1 MNKIMKK
8 TALLFLATNVFAGS
22 VIAAAPVGAQAANLA
37 VQGSIYGIVKAEVNA
52 LFIGKDPAND
62 IRAGL
67 DQVPVNDAIADV
79 ALLDDPTQQAEL
91 RLILDKAISQ
101 LTTKIKSSLTI
112 DSTLNGAT
120 EITGQLEAQT
130 VFIAE
135 VYNAAGTKIAMTT
148 GMAATNDTY
157 KVALNRVN
165 RYDEDGSWLD
175 MGAVTL
181 EKDMKVKIY
190 VNLLNSKGQRF
201 MAAESAQDVIG
212 IPYEEAET
220 AVLGL
225 FVDNDPTKMVAKTAS
240 KASVAAA
247 QMKVAILK
255 ASPEKDT
262 LQSYV
267 NKAETLVG
275 ARDAFQGITLSADHQ
290 TATFAL
296 DNTEQAK
303 YEYTFTLNNN
313 SMTTTSTVSG
323 NTKNVVSPNT
333 LAIGDTVAIWSQVQ
347 NVSYVIAE
355 LKVTAVPTAEEL
367 ARQSV
372 NELFIDDNPA
382 NSVKLTTNQTD
393 LNNAQAKVNEVTDY
407 VTRAAIQKDLDK
419 AKKEFNV
426 ITPITINPVTTNAT
440 TVTGTGEPNAGV
452 VVRNGS
458 LVLGS
463 GTVDANGQYSVSI
476 PQQAVSTTLTV
487 YITKPLNGK
496 AIVASISVTKGADI
510 TLAVNDYKLGEA
522 TITGVYGKNIP
533 RVRLWV
539 NGSVVTQA
547 TLNADGTFTI
557 ENVTKYVK
565 ALTDKIEIVAVD
577 SKFVEITRVSGKIT
591 GSIVK
596 DYALTANSYQVD
608 TANMEGTYG
617 KDIAKVSL
625 WVNGESVAQA
635 TTNPDGTYQLKE
647 IAKFVTSKKDVV
659 EIVGADAQNVEV
671 KRVKVTVTS
680 SPLEN
685 WIKADAYTF
694 GTLTLTGS
702 IGKNISKVRL
712 WVNGKAVQE
721 ATINEDRSYIFGN
734 AKKNI
739 LKDTDVV
746 EVVGVD
752 DSYVEIGRTPVSV
765 QPIALDLT
773 LTANDYAF
781 GSLTLTGTYGK
792 DIKYVRLFVNG
803 EVAKQADM
811 DSATGTFTCKDI
823 IKSITSSADKLEI
836 VAVNANYQEIKRIP
850 VTMK

>member
-8 TALLFLATNVFAGS
+8 TALLLLATNVFAGS
-22 VIAAAPVGAQAANLA
+22 VIATAPIGAQAANQA
-37 VQGSIYGIVKAEVNA
+37 VQGSIYGNVKAEVNA
-52 LFIGKDPAND
+52 LFAGKDPKND

-67 DQVPVNDAIADV
+67 DQTPVNDAIADV

-101 LTTKIKSSLTI
+101 LTAKINASLTI
-112 DSTLNGAT
+112 DSALNGAT
-120 EITGQLEAQT
+120 AITGQLESQT
-130 VFIAE
+130 VFVAE
-135 VYNAAGTKIAMTT
+135 VYNVAGTRIAMTT
-148 GMAATNDTY
+148 GMATADDTY

-165 RYDEDGSWLD
+165 RYDEDGAWLD

-181 EKDMKVKIY
+181 EKGMKVKIY

-201 MAAESAQDVIG
+201 VAATSTQDVIG
-212 IPYEEAET
+212 IPYEEAEA

-225 FVDNDPTKMVAKTAS
+225 FADNNPAKMVATTAS

-247 QMKVAILK
+247 QMKVAVLQPSI
-255 ASPEKDT
+255 EKDV

-275 ARDAFQGITLSADHQ
+275 ARDAFQGITLSDDHQ

-303 YEYTFTLNNN
+303 YAYTFTLNNN
-313 SMTTTSTVSG
+313 AMTTTSTVSG
-323 NTKNVVSPNT
+323 NTKNVVSPST
-333 LAIGDTVAIWSQVQ
+333 LVVGDTVAIWTQVK
-347 NVSYVIAE
+347 NVSYFIAD
-355 LKVTAVPTAEEL
+355 LKVTAVPTPEEL
-367 ARQSV
+367 ARQLV
-372 NELFIDDNPA
+372 NELFIDANPA
-382 NSVKLTTNQTD
+382 NHVKPTTNQTD
-393 LNNAQAKVNEVTDY
+393 LNKAQAQVNLVTDY
-407 VTRAAIQKDLDK
+407 TTRASIQKDLDK
-419 AKKEFNV
+419 AKSEFN
-426 ITPITINPVTTNAT
+426 IIAPITIDPVTTNAT
-440 TVTGTGEPNAGV
+440 EVTGTGEPNAGV

-463 GTVDANGQYSVSI
+463 GTVDANGKYSVSI
-476 PQQAVSTTLTV
+476 PQQALSTSLTV
-487 YITKPLNGK
+487 YITKPLSGK
-496 AIVASISVTKGADI
+496 AVVASIYVTKGADI
-510 TLAVNDYKLGEA
+510 TLSANDYKLGEA
-522 TITGVYGKNIP
+522 TITGTYGKNIP

-539 NGSVVTQA
+539 NGVAVTQA
-547 TLNADGTFTI
+547 TLNTDGTYTI
-557 ENVTKYVK
+557 EKAANYVK
-565 ALTDKIEIVAVD
+565 ALTDKVEIVAVD
-577 SKFVEITRVSGKIT
+577 SKFVEITRVPVKIT
-591 GSIVK
+591 GSIIK

-608 TANMEGTYG
+608 TANVEGTYG

-625 WVNGESVAQA
+625 WVNGKSVADA
-635 TTNPDGTYQLKE
+635 TTNPDGTYQAKN
-647 IAKFVTSKKDVV
+647 IASFVTSKKDLVEVV
-659 EIVGADAQNVEV
+659 GFDAQNTEV

-685 WIKADAYTF
+685 WIKADTYQF
-694 GTLTLTGS
+694 GTLPLTGT

-721 ATINEDRSYIFGN
+721 ATINEDRSYVFAN

-739 LKDTDVV
+739 LKDTDLV

-752 DSYVEIGRTPVSV
+752 DGYVEVGRATVV
-765 QPIALDLT
+765 VKPIALDLT
-773 LTANDYAF
+773 LTADDYTF

-803 EVAKQADM
+803 DVAKQADLNP
-811 DSATGTFTCKDI
+811 ATGTYTCTDI
-823 IKSITSSADKLEI
+823 IKKITSNADKLEI
-836 VAVNANYQEIKRIP
+836 VAVDANFKEIKRIP